1 METYKNSYSVQE
13 DEVLWELHEIRHR
26 LHRDLAE
33 KDLKEI
39 NREALR
45 KFREWTVKG
54 KPTVTEKRIT
64 QRKSKG

>member
-26 LHRDLAE
+26 LHLDLAD
-33 KDLKEI
+33 KDLQEI

-45 KFREWTVKG
+45 KFREWSVKDKSTVA
-54 KPTVTEKRIT
+54 EKLVEC
-64 QRKSKG
+64 K